1 MASPV
6 FGIQSAI
13 KASVILFPGQ
23 GSQCVGMVSKNL
35 CPKAKAL
42 YDMANQVL
50 GYDLLSLSNQGP
62 EDELNRTVHSQP
74 AVFVSSLAA
83 VEKLAEMSIGAV
95 EKCVATAG
103 FSVGE
108 FAALVLAQSM
118 DFTDA
123 LRLIKLRAEVT
134 QILSDSVPSGMMTAI
149 FSSDGKVDEACTM
162 AREYCIRSGISEEE
176 AVCNVSN
183 HLFPHGKV
191 IGGHQKALEFL
202 EHNGKDFGIKRMK
215 RLAVSGAFHTK
226 LMKPAQEDLRK
237 ALEKM
242 TIKDPKIK
250 VYSNLDGQVY
260 QSAEHIRK
268 SIVKHVYKPVMWE
281 QTIQQL
287 YKDNRVDGKLPITFE
302 CGPQSNI
309 TTILGMVNLK
319 AKRLS
324 YNINP

>member
-1 MASPV
+1 MAVPT
-6 FGIQSAI
+6 FGLHNAF

-23 GSQCVGMVSKNL
+23 GSQCVGMISKNL
-35 CPKAKAL
+35 CPKARAL
-42 YDMANQVL
+42 YDIAHQVL

-108 FAALVLAQSM
+108 FAALVLAQAM

-134 QILSDSVPSGMMTAI
+134 QILSDSVPSGMMTTI
-149 FSSDGKVDEACTM
+149 FSNDGKIEEACRL
-162 AREYCIRSGISEEE
+162 AREYCVRSGLDQEES
-176 AVCNVSN
+176 VCNVSN

-215 RLAVSGAFHTK
+215 RLAVSGAFHTQ
-226 LMKPAQEDLRK
+226 LMKPAREDLRK
-237 ALEKM
+237 ALDK
-242 TIKDPKIK
+242 IAIRDPKIK

-260 QSAEHIRK
+260 QNADHIRK
-268 SIVKHVYKPVMWE
+268 SIERHVYKPVMWE

-287 YKDNRVDGKLPITFE
+287 YKENKVEGKLPITFE

-309 TTILGMVNLK
+309 TTMLGMVNLK
-319 AKRLS
+319 AKKLS